1 LKAARAAGIFAVSKP
16 IGYETMDAISA
27 APHPERIRVLRAMTS
42 EPRPSEALSPA
53 TLRALPI
60 FAATR
65 PSALEVI
72 ARAAMQRHVTRG
84 TQVIRE
90 GEQTDFVYLVLSGNL
105 NVMVSNPEG
114 REAILSILGPGEMFG
129 EMGVLDDEA
138 RSATV
143 VAVSAGTLVAIT
155 KSDFK
160 HHLRENF
167 DVALYVMRKLVQRL
181 RAADRRIESLAL
193 LDVSGRVVRL
203 LRDIAEAATGEQ
215 IITRRVSRQE
225 IAKMVGASREMVS
238 RVLKDLQAR
247 GLIEEEEDGR
257 IVLHELSVR

>member
-1 LKAARAAGIFAVSKP
+1 
-16 IGYETMDAISA
+16 MDHASDT
-27 APHPERIRVLRAMTS
+27 PPQERIRKHHAVTTEHHSAEPITATALRT
-42 EPRPSEALSPA
+42 
-53 TLRALPI
+53 LPI

-65 PSALEVI
+65 PTALDAI
-72 ARAAMQRHVTRG
+72 ARTAMRRNVIRG

-90 GEQTDFVYLVLSGNL
+90 GEPTDFVYLVLSGNL
-105 NVMVSNPEG
+105 NVMLTNADG

-143 VAVSAGTLVAIT
+143 VAVTPGTLVAIT

-160 HHLRENF
+160 RHLRENF
-167 DVALYVMRKLVQRL
+167 DVALYVMRNLVHRL
-181 RAADRRIESLAL
+181 RSADRRIESLAL

-203 LRDIAEAATGEQ
+203 LRDFGESAGGEHPMVRK
-215 IITRRVSRQE
+215 ISRQE

-247 GLIEEEEDGR
+247 GLIEEEDDGR
-257 IVLHELSVR
+257 IVLHELSIR

>member
-1 LKAARAAGIFAVSKP
+1 MEHASYTP
-16 IGYETMDAISA
+16 
-27 APHPERIRVLRAMTS
+27 PQERIRKHHAGTTEHQSAEPITAAALRT
-42 EPRPSEALSPA
+42 
-53 TLRALPI
+53 LPI

-65 PSALEVI
+65 PAAVDAI
-72 ARAAMQRHVTRG
+72 ARTAMRRNVVRG
-84 TQVIRE
+84 TQVIRD
-90 GEQTDFVYLVLSGNL
+90 GEPTDFVYLVLSGNL
-105 NVMVSNPEG
+105 NVMVSNADG

-143 VAVSAGTLVAIT
+143 VAVTSSTLVAIT
-155 KSDFK
+155 KTDFK
-160 HHLRENF
+160 RHLRENF

-181 RAADRRIESLAL
+181 RSADRRIESLAL

-203 LRDIAEAATGEQ
+203 LRDFGESAGGEHPMVRK
-215 IITRRVSRQE
+215 ISRQE

-247 GLIEEEEDGR
+247 GLIEEDDDGR
-257 IVLHELSVR
+257 IVLHERSIR

>member
-1 LKAARAAGIFAVSKP
+1 
-16 IGYETMDAISA
+16 M
-27 APHPERIRVLRAMTS
+27 HPASDPPSQERIRKHHAGTTGHHSAEPVTAAALRT
-42 EPRPSEALSPA
+42 
-53 TLRALPI
+53 LPI

-65 PSALEVI
+65 PAAVDAI
-72 ARAAMQRHVTRG
+72 ARTAIRRNVSRG
-84 TQVIRE
+84 TQVIRD
-90 GEQTDFVYLVLSGNL
+90 GEPTDFVYLVLSGNL
-105 NVMVSNPEG
+105 NVMVCNADG

-143 VAVSAGTLVAIT
+143 VAVTSSTLVAIS

-160 HHLRENF
+160 RHLRENF
-167 DVALYVMRKLVQRL
+167 DIAVYVMRKLVQRL
-181 RAADRRIESLAL
+181 RSADRRIESLAL

-203 LRDIAEAATGEQ
+203 LRDFGESAGGEDPKM
-215 IITRRVSRQE
+215 RRISRQE

-247 GLIEEEEDGR
+247 GLIEEVEDGR
-257 IVLHELSVR
+257 IVLHEFSIR

>member
-1 LKAARAAGIFAVSKP
+1 MEHASDIP
-16 IGYETMDAISA
+16 
-27 APHPERIRVLRAMTS
+27 PQERIRKHHAGTI
-42 EPRPSEALSPA
+42 EPRAAESITATALR
-53 TLRALPI
+53 TLPI

-65 PSALEVI
+65 PAALNAI
-72 ARAAMQRHVTRG
+72 ARSAMRRNVIRG

-90 GEQTDFVYLVLSGNL
+90 GESTDFVYLVLSGNL
-105 NVMVSNPEG
+105 NVMVSNADG

-143 VAVSAGTLVAIT
+143 VAVTPGTLVTIT

-160 HHLRENF
+160 RHLRENF

-181 RAADRRIESLAL
+181 RTADRRIESLAL

-203 LRDIAEAATGEQ
+203 LRDFGETAGSEHPMVRK
-215 IITRRVSRQE
+215 ITRQE

-247 GLIEEEEDGR
+247 GLIEEEDDGR
-257 IVLHELSVR
+257 IVLHELSIR